1 MAVGKGKQI
10 LTSRPHV
17 ENRDSPILINQSTN
31 QPPLW
36 GQIRTYLSKSSG
48 HAFCDARHQGP
59 RASSVSLPS
68 SHCKLCVLVLRMQ
81 MHFKANRVT
90 EKRGEAAE
98 GGKRRV
104 SLTKRDEDAGLV

>member
-1 MAVGKGKQI
+1 MHICRKA
-10 LTSRPHV
+10 L
-17 ENRDSPILINQSTN
+17 
-31 QPPLW
+31 
-36 GQIRTYLSKSSG
+36 G
-48 HAFCDARHQGP
+48 HAFCDARHQGL

-81 MHFKANRVT
+81 MHLKANRVT

>member
-1 MAVGKGKQI
+1 MGEQF
-10 LTSRPHV
+10 LTPQTPRRKSRYA
-17 ENRDSPILINQSTN
+17 ILINQSTN

-36 GQIRTYLSKSSG
+36 GANTYIFVGKLWPC
-48 HAFCDARHQGP
+48 FRHQGL

-68 SHCKLCVLVLRMQ
+68 SHCKLCLLVLLLRMQ

-98 GGKRRV
+98 GWKRRL

>member
-1 MAVGKGKQI
+1 MVRWLQSWPSIAWAFAQI
-10 LTSRPHV
+10 LYNTVPYYFCIFL
-17 ENRDSPILINQSTN
+17 DSDNV
-31 QPPLW
+31 
-36 GQIRTYLSKSSG
+36 
-48 HAFCDARHQGP
+48 FCDARHQGL

-68 SHCKLCVLVLRMQ
+68 SHCKLCLLVFRMQ
-81 MHFKANRVT
+81 MHFKATRVT

>member
-1 MAVGKGKQI
+1 MGEQI
-10 LTSRPHV
+10 LTSRPHPK
-17 ENRDSPILINQSTN
+17 NRDSLILINQSTN

-36 GQIRTYLSKSSG
+36 GTNTYIFVGKLWPC
-48 HAFCDARHQGP
+48 FCDARHQGL

-68 SHCKLCVLVLRMQ
+68 SHCKLCLLVFRMQ
-81 MHFKANRVT
+81 MHFKATRVT